1 MRPRIWI
8 PTLSLVAAAGV
19 LPLAAAPADQANPN
33 PAPPTVTAAA
43 TAPAASAA
51 DARPG
56 QVVKVVKIGE
66 AAAAPAMRD
75 MVVVRDAETGQLR
88 APNAAEWARMSESVD
103 PLYRTDIGLE
113 ELHYEDGTVG
123 VRLGDRYQSMM
134 LTRRSADGKLAP
146 TCTHDAQTATDVLTG
161 QPATN
166 AGETR
171 NDQ

>member
-8 PTLSLVAAAGV
+8 STLSLVAAAGV
-19 LPLAAAPADQANPN
+19 LPLAAAPADQAVPQET
-33 PAPPTVTAAA
+33 PA
-43 TAPAASAA
+43 
-51 DARPG
+51 ARPG
-56 QVVKVVKIGE
+56 KVVKVVQIGE
-66 AAAAPAMRD
+66 TTAAPAMRD

-88 APNAAEWARMSESVD
+88 APSAAEWTRMAESVD

-123 VRLGDRYQSMM
+123 VRLGDRYQTMM
-134 LTRRSADGKLAP
+134 LTRRSAEGALAP
-146 TCTHDAQTATDVLTG
+146 ACTHSAQNAVDILTG
-161 QPATN
+161 QPATT

>member
-19 LPLAAAPADQANPN
+19 LPLAAAPADEA
-33 PAPPTVTAAA
+33 TVPSAATASAA
-43 TAPAASAA
+43 TAP

-56 QVVKVVKIGE
+56 KVVKVVKIGE
-66 AAAAPAMRD
+66 TTAAPAMRD

-88 APNAAEWARMSESVD
+88 APNAAEWSRMAESVD

-113 ELHYEDGTVG
+113 ELYYEDGTVG
-123 VRLGDRYQSMM
+123 VRLGDRYQTMM
-134 LTRRSADGKLAP
+134 LTRRSAGGSLAP
-146 TCTHDAQTATDVLTG
+146 ACTHSAQVAVDVLTG
-161 QPATN
+161 QPANT

>member
-19 LPLAAAPADQANPN
+19 LPLAAAPADQATPQAT
-33 PAPPTVTAAA
+33 PSAVAASPAA
-43 TAPAASAA
+43 TAP

-56 QVVKVVKIGE
+56 KVVKVVQIGQ
-66 AAAAPAMRD
+66 ATAAPAMRD

-88 APNAAEWARMSESVD
+88 APNAAEWSRMAESVD

-123 VRLGDRYQSMM
+123 VRLGDRYQTMM
-134 LTRRSADGKLAP
+134 LTRRSAEGALAP
-146 TCTHDAQTATDVLTG
+146 ACTHSAQNAVDILTG
-161 QPATN
+161 QPANT